1 MAFQSQPDGAM
12 ISPIQQSFG
21 TPGQTKVSGDR
32 QRETIHEVCCLPA
45 TYIQDCVQIKS
56 LKSID

>member
-1 MAFQSQPDGAM
+1 MEFQSHSKGAS

-32 QRETIHEVCCLPA
+32 QGETTHEVCCLA
-45 TYIQDCVQIKS
+45 AKS
-56 LKSID
+56 EANLLEPTH